1 MFTIGDFATMGRV
14 SIRMLRHY
22 DAIGL
27 LRPARVDPSSG
38 YRYYEAGQLKRLNRL
53 VALKDLGFTLAEV
66 AKIVDADVGTAELRG
81 MLRLRQ
87 AQVARQIAADTAR
100 LARIE
105 ARLRMIEKEGA
116 MSTKSVTVKTV
127 APVRVALVAGV
138 AESGG
143 HEDVAPVI
151 GGLFGELFGAL
162 EQAGIA
168 PAGPAMA
175 TYAPAEGDRLTVT
188 AACPIAPDAD
198 PEAAGPLEIRT
209 LDGIGAAA
217 CYAHHGPMAGIGE
230 GYQALATWI
239 EDNGHR
245 TDGTAR
251 EVYLVAHPEPEERWR
266 TELQMPI
273 DQG

>member
-27 LRPARVDPSSG
+27 LRPARVDPASG

-87 AQVARQIAADTAR
+87 AQVAQQIAADTAR

-127 APVRVALVAGV
+127 PPVRIACLAGV
-138 AESGG
+138 AESGN

-162 EQAGIA
+162 GQAQVT

-175 TYAPAEGDRLTVT
+175 TYAPADGDRLTVT
-188 AACPIAPDAD
+188 GACPIAADAT
-198 PEAAGPLEIRT
+198 AGPLEVTT
-209 LDGIGAAA
+209 LDGITAAA
-217 CYAHHGPMAGIGE
+217 CYVHHGPMAAIGE

-251 EVYLVAHPEPEERWR
+251 EVYLISHPEPEERWQ

-273 DQG
+273 TQG